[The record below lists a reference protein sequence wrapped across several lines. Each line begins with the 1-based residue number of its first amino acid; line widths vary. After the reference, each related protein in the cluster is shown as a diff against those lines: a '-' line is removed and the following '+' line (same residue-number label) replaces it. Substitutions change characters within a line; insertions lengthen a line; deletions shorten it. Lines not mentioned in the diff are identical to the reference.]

1 MSLQNNNRSIPE
13 LVSDAFSQLAKLVG
27 NEFDLA
33 KAEISDKAAQVGRA
47 MGLIGA
53 GAAIFIPALVVILIG
68 IAFALVQAGLSDP
81 AAFLLTGA
89 VALVVAGVLIWVG
102 IGRMSGDALKPKVTL
117 DQLNKDT
124 AAAKELVR

>member
-1 MSLQNNNRSIPE
+1 MSLQNNRSIPE
-13 LVSDAFSQLAKLVG
+13 LISDAFGQLAKLVG

-68 IAFALVQAGLSDP
+68 IAFALVRAGFTEP
-81 AAFLLTGA
+81 AAFLLTGV
-89 VALVVAGVLIWVG
+89 VALVVAGVLIWIG
-102 IGRMSGDALKPKVTL
+102 ISRMSGDALKPTATL
-117 DQLNKDT
+117 DQLNKD
-124 AAAKELVR
+124 AVAAKELAR